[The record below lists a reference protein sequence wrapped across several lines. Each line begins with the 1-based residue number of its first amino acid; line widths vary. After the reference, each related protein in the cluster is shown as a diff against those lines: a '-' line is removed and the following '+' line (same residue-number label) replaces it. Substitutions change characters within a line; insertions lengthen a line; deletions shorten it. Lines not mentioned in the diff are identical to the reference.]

1 MRRPAAPAAE
11 APGQDSFTDVVSN
24 MVGILVILVM
34 VVGVRAKDALLK
46 AVPQPS
52 AAAPAEAKS
61 PDLASARRAARE
73 VEADIHRVAANLDR
87 QALEIAYRREER
99 DRVQLLVTAAK
110 DAIEKRRSQLDASQ
124 RARFDAQRDLIANRA
139 RLGELRRDLEAIQ
152 AAEPETA
159 VIEHL
164 PTPMAKVVFGRELHF
179 RLSRGRLC
187 HVPWDELLEA
197 LKNEAPRQ
205 IWRLKDEPQ
214 FTETLGPVGGFWMKY
229 TLKRTESA
237 IPTKVG
243 VSVQRR
249 VELDHFVL
257 TPVSE
262 NQGEPLD
269 QALRPA
275 SQFRTLLEQHKPS
288 ETTITVWTYP
298 DSFAQFRALKQALYK
313 LGYLTAS
320 RPLPDGYPIGGSPQG
335 TRSAVE

>member
-1 MRRPAAPAAE
+1 MRRPVDPTAD

-24 MVGILVILVM
+24 MVGILIILVM
-34 VVGVRAKDALLK
+34 VVGVRAKDAMLK
-46 AVPQPS
+46 AAPHDPGATPTDRVS
-52 AAAPAEAKS
+52 SDLAAAGQ
-61 PDLASARRAARE
+61 AARA
-73 VEADIHRVAANLDR
+73 VEADIHRVAGNLDR

-99 DRVQLLVTAAK
+99 DRVQLLVAAAK
-110 DAIEKRRSQLDASQ
+110 EAIDARRSQLDASQ
-124 RARFDAQRDLIANRA
+124 REQFDAQRDLIAGRA
-139 RLGELRRDLEAIQ
+139 QLDELRRSRDALEHS
-152 AAEPETA
+152 EPQTA

-179 RLSRGRLC
+179 RLSQGRLSYI
-187 HVPWDELLEA
+187 PWDELVEE

-229 TLKRTESA
+229 TLKRTETT

-243 VSVQRR
+243 ISVQRR

-275 SQFRTLLEQHKPS
+275 SQFRTLLEP
-288 ETTITVWTYP
+288 
-298 DSFAQFRALKQALYK
+298 R
-313 LGYLTAS
+313 
-320 RPLPDGYPIGGSPQG
+320 RPAARLIRRKREGH
-335 TRSAVE
+335 V